1 MAHSLG
7 GLVAQ
12 KAIYLSRESRFPH
25 IYAIEASTV
34 GICFLGTPHHGAGLA
49 DWGAILAKIVN
60 VAKPANV
67 APVSVLKRDSEIL
80 RDIQDSF
87 HNVLEKRKEERVN
100 IGLVCFYETLPY
112 IRFLIVP
119 KESAVIS
126 GELNYPIHANHIV
139 SPLELTS
146 VCHHDTEG
154 CV

>member
-1 MAHSLG
+1 M
-7 GLVAQ
+7 
-12 KAIYLSRESRFPH
+12 
-25 IYAIEASTV
+25 
-34 GICFLGTPHHGAGLA
+34 CFLGTPHHGAGLA
-49 DWGAILAKIVN
+49 DWCAILANIAN

-67 APVSVLKRDSEIL
+67 APVNVLKRDSEIL

-119 KESAVIS
+119 KGSAVIS

-139 SPLELTS
+139 SALEATS
-146 VCHHDTEG
+146 VYHRHTEG
-154 CV
+154 YV